1 MEESTEFQPE
11 FVDIDGTL
19 EVSSD
24 VSISGTLPLQMF
36 VEKTGDERVDAA
48 LELLADSA
56 DLPTE
61 EKQRIFEDIHRRLQD
76 TLSDLS

>member
-1 MEESTEFQPE
+1 MEGSFELQSE
-11 FVDIDGTL
+11 FVEVDENV
-19 EVSSD
+19 EVSNSA
-24 VSISGTLPLQMF
+24 TLPLQMF
-36 VEKTGDERVDAA
+36 VEKTGNERVDAA
-48 LELLADSA
+48 LELLSDSA

>member
-1 MEESTEFQPE
+1 MEETNEIQSEM
-11 FVDIDGTL
+11 V
-19 EVSSD
+19 EVEETVELSNSA
-24 VSISGTLPLQMF
+24 TLPLQMF
-36 VEKTGDERVDAA
+36 VEKTGDQRVDAA